1 MGILKNIKDKI
12 TLNIDR
18 VITKDIESVP
28 PEIGSLNSEGLE
40 ITDERPKEQKET
52 KEEAQE
58 EQKETKEQQVSS
70 DKKEFHAKKR
80 NAVYNMLKEDYGIHV
95 KPQDNDYFNEQLNKE
110 QQKNKV
116 NFDELYIKIEK
127 INAVLDSF
135 EAFKKFNS
143 ERISNVSE
151 QIGELRSNIINSERD
166 LKDIERKAVIASD
179 LVKEVQ
185 PEKLMTNLQR
195 EVSRIDALKTR
206 LDGFEGYYKTLLD
219 EIKDIKSKISIFRGT
234 EEILKLQESIKRDL
248 LDVQK
253 IKTIVEGHS
262 DKVEE
267 IFMEIKSDV
276 SSFNKLDLIIK
287 DLEGSFR
294 DIKKNMEELKVKSE
308 TFIVKDE
315 LTRVKETINSEI
327 LEFDKYLSSVKD
339 RINDLKKA
347 DILGG
352 HLIKLIKQNSDDIT
366 DLNQKLTLK
375 ETFSKG
381 TLNESFIL
389 DKINENSV
397 KLHHILEIV
406 DTLSDKVKD
415 INRNKIETSTRDK
428 LSFITHLFK
437 KPVAN
442 INEQY
447 VAPKENLNPVI
458 NQQENY
464 YSDEIQASTKEDN
477 SKKQIKKKHVKR
489 RKMKYE

>member
-95 KPQDNDYFNEQLNKE
+95 KPQDNDYFNEQL
-110 QQKNKV
+110 
-116 NFDELYIKIEK
+116 
-127 INAVLDSF
+127 
-135 EAFKKFNS
+135 
-143 ERISNVSE
+143 
-151 QIGELRSNIINSERD
+151 
-166 LKDIERKAVIASD
+166 
-179 LVKEVQ
+179 
-185 PEKLMTNLQR
+185 MTNLQR

-287 DLEGSFR
+287 DLAGSFR

-315 LTRVKETINSEI
+315 LTRVKET
-327 LEFDKYLSSVKD
+327 
-339 RINDLKKA
+339 KK
-347 DILGG
+347 
-352 HLIKLIKQNSDDIT
+352 
-366 DLNQKLTLK
+366 
-375 ETFSKG
+375 
-381 TLNESFIL
+381 
-389 DKINENSV
+389 
-397 KLHHILEIV
+397 
-406 DTLSDKVKD
+406 
-415 INRNKIETSTRDK
+415 
-428 LSFITHLFK
+428 
-437 KPVAN
+437 
-442 INEQY
+442 
-447 VAPKENLNPVI
+447 
-458 NQQENY
+458 
-464 YSDEIQASTKEDN
+464 
-477 SKKQIKKKHVKR
+477 
-489 RKMKYE
+489 

>member
-1 MGILKNIKDKI
+1 
-12 TLNIDR
+12 
-18 VITKDIESVP
+18 
-28 PEIGSLNSEGLE
+28 
-40 ITDERPKEQKET
+40 
-52 KEEAQE
+52 
-58 EQKETKEQQVSS
+58 
-70 DKKEFHAKKR
+70 
-80 NAVYNMLKEDYGIHV
+80 
-95 KPQDNDYFNEQLNKE
+95 
-110 QQKNKV
+110 
-116 NFDELYIKIEK
+116 
-127 INAVLDSF
+127 
-135 EAFKKFNS
+135 
-143 ERISNVSE
+143 
-151 QIGELRSNIINSERD
+151 
-166 LKDIERKAVIASD
+166 
-179 LVKEVQ
+179 
-185 PEKLMTNLQR
+185 
-195 EVSRIDALKTR
+195 
-206 LDGFEGYYKTLLD
+206 
-219 EIKDIKSKISIFRGT
+219 
-234 EEILKLQESIKRDL
+234 
-248 LDVQK
+248 
-253 IKTIVEGHS
+253 
-262 DKVEE
+262 
-267 IFMEIKSDV
+267 MEIKSDV

-287 DLEGSFR
+287 DLAGSFR

>member
-127 INAVLDSF
+127 RN
-135 EAFKKFNS
+135 
-143 ERISNVSE
+143 
-151 QIGELRSNIINSERD
+151 
-166 LKDIERKAVIASD
+166 AVIASD

-287 DLEGSFR
+287 DLAGSFR

-315 LTRVKETINSEI
+315 LTRVKET
-327 LEFDKYLSSVKD
+327 
-339 RINDLKKA
+339 KK
-347 DILGG
+347 
-352 HLIKLIKQNSDDIT
+352 
-366 DLNQKLTLK
+366 
-375 ETFSKG
+375 
-381 TLNESFIL
+381 
-389 DKINENSV
+389 
-397 KLHHILEIV
+397 
-406 DTLSDKVKD
+406 
-415 INRNKIETSTRDK
+415 
-428 LSFITHLFK
+428 
-437 KPVAN
+437 
-442 INEQY
+442 
-447 VAPKENLNPVI
+447 
-458 NQQENY
+458 
-464 YSDEIQASTKEDN
+464 
-477 SKKQIKKKHVKR
+477 
-489 RKMKYE
+489 